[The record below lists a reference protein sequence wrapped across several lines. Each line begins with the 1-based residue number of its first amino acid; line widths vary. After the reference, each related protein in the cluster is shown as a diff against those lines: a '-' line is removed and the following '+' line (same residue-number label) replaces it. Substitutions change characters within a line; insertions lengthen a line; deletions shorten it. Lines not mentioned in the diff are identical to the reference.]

1 MTETQGWIICV
12 ELGIV
17 AVYAFVALLRA
28 LR

>member
-12 ELGIV
+12 ELGIM
-17 AVYAFVALLRA
+17 AIYAFVMLLRS